1 MRDNIRIKPGYH
13 YECKYCDSTRAS
25 QSQYEEKGFLVCARC
40 GAEWEDAKIL
50 VKNENMEEE
59 I

>member
-1 MRDNIRIKPGYH
+1 MRDKIRPGYH